1 MRKFLVRS
9 AIIILVLVSFV
20 VVRTLMHVPQSI
32 ESVPKV
38 AIELDESLISRHM
51 ASAIQF
57 RTVSNQSRDAR
68 ANSEFEGF
76 IDWVKET
83 YPAVMSNLH
92 LQQIDHSLLFKWQGT
107 DDSLA
112 PILVTAHYDVVP
124 VIPGTEE
131 KWSHPPFG
139 GEIVDGVIWGRGAL
153 DDKSGVIGILEAVTY
168 LLIEGHQPARTVYL
182 SFGHDEEVGGREGAG
197 AIVAYLKSQNVRLN
211 WSLDEGSFLFSGM
224 FPGMDELIAS
234 INVAEKG
241 SVTLDIVAEAAGG
254 HSSMPPGQ
262 TAVGKLARAITKL
275 EKNPIPGGLVGLGKE
290 MFDTISRHMDFVPRV
305 FFANL
310 WLFDGVIENQLGN
323 VVFANA
329 MIRTTTAPTMLSGSI
344 KTNVLPIEA
353 VATVNFR
360 IHPRDNVDSIIEHVE
375 KTVAADSISV
385 RSRGGRNASVVSD
398 WQSDGFRL
406 IAKSLREV
414 YGDVVITPGLMIA
427 ASDSRHYGQIADNA
441 FRFNPFI
448 VNPTDM
454 TGFHGTNE
462 KISVEN
468 LMQGVRGYIQI
479 IRHGSEN

>member
-1 MRKFLVRS
+1 M
-9 AIIILVLVSFV
+9 
-20 VVRTLMHVPQSI
+20 
-32 ESVPKV
+32 
-38 AIELDESLISRHM
+38 
-51 ASAIQF
+51 
-57 RTVSNQSRDAR
+57 
-68 ANSEFEGF
+68 
-76 IDWVKET
+76 
-83 YPAVMSNLH
+83 
-92 LQQIDHSLLFKWQGT
+92 
-107 DDSLA
+107 
-112 PILVTAHYDVVP
+112 
-124 VIPGTEE
+124 
-131 KWSHPPFG
+131 
-139 GEIVDGVIWGRGAL
+139 
-153 DDKSGVIGILEAVTY
+153 TY